1 MKDSQQMAKTDL
13 SVDFGFLLWDARDV
27 TPMGTENTTLPA
39 SALST
44 DDETQAALDRLSR
57 HAFELGLYD
66 RNEMPEGGN
75 DE

>member
-1 MKDSQQMAKTDL
+1 MYRWILASCYGML
-13 SVDFGFLLWDARDV
+13 GDV
-27 TPMGTENTTLPA
+27 TPMGAEHKTIPA
-39 SALST
+39 SPLSA
-44 DDETQAALDRLSR
+44 DDERQAALDRLSE

>member
-1 MKDSQQMAKTDL
+1 MYRWILAPCYGML
-13 SVDFGFLLWDARDV
+13 GDV
-27 TPMGTENTTLPA
+27 TPMGAEHSTVPA
-39 SALST
+39 NPLST
-44 DDETQAALDRLSR
+44 DDERQAALDRLSK

>member
-1 MKDSQQMAKTDL
+1 MYRWILVSRYGML
-13 SVDFGFLLWDARDV
+13 GDV
-27 TPMGTENTTLPA
+27 TPMGAENTTIPA
-39 SALST
+39 SPLST
-44 DDETQAALDRLSR
+44 DDGRQAALDRFSK

>member
-1 MKDSQQMAKTDL
+1 MGDLQTAVKACKT
-13 SVDFGFLLWDARDV
+13 GFPKVRDQEV
-27 TPMGTENTTLPA
+27 GGSNPLAPTKSFNNLQGL
-39 SALST
+39 

>member
-1 MKDSQQMAKTDL
+1 MKDSEQMVKTDV
-13 SVDFGFLLWDARDV
+13 SVVFGSLLWHARDV
-27 TPMGTENTTLPA
+27 TPMGVEPTTTPA
-39 SALST
+39 SPLST
-44 DDETQAALDRLSR
+44 DDERQAALDRLSK